1 MMELSMS
8 VMTRRVLGC
17 GMPLVIEHIEGV
29 RSAAA
34 CWLVPGGSAMDP
46 EDRLGRSTMWQE
58 LLMRGAGGRDSRQQ
72 ADAVD
77 RLGIGRSVEVGTYY
91 MRVGATMLGA
101 RAAEGLVLL
110 ADMVLKPAM
119 LEADAGPARDL
130 ALQAIASLK
139 DDPQERAMIAARRR
153 HLPDPV
159 NRSGLGTPEGLMS
172 LTAESLAREWKQTAS
187 PGGSIL
193 AMAGALDAD
202 EIESTLNRLLA
213 GWSGSTTLPEKG
225 PVPPRGYE
233 HEEDDTNQVQI
244 IVCHDAPTELVEDSM
259 LEKVVVSVLSG
270 GMSGRLFSEVREKRG
285 LCYSVSAGYRGDR
298 DYGSVT
304 AYVGTTPERAQE
316 SLEVL
321 LGELNRINS
330 PGAADRVTDAEFQR
344 AVAGMKSRLVFSG
357 ESTAAR
363 ASALAADMHVY
374 GRPRSLAEIAQK
386 IDAVTLDQVN
396 AYLAR
401 RKLGVLTVQT
411 LGPKA
416 LTIPTV

>member
-1 MMELSMS
+1 
-8 VMTRRVLGC
+8 
-17 GMPLVIEHIEGV
+17 
-29 RSAAA
+29 
-34 CWLVPGGSAMDP
+34 
-46 EDRLGRSTMWQE
+46 
-58 LLMRGAGGRDSRQQ
+58 
-72 ADAVD
+72 
-77 RLGIGRSVEVGTYY
+77 
-91 MRVGATMLGA
+91 
-101 RAAEGLVLL
+101 
-110 ADMVLKPAM
+110 
-119 LEADAGPARDL
+119 
-130 ALQAIASLK
+130 
-139 DDPQERAMIAARRR
+139 
-153 HLPDPV
+153 
-159 NRSGLGTPEGLMS
+159 
-172 LTAESLAREWKQTAS
+172 
-187 PGGSIL
+187 
-193 AMAGALDAD
+193 MAGALDAD

-213 GWSGSTTLPEKG
+213 GWSGSTTLPPKG
-225 PVPPRGYE
+225 PMPPRGYE

-244 IVCHDAPTELVEDSM
+244 IVCHDAPTELAEDSM

-316 SLEVL
+316 SLQVL

-401 RKLGVLTVQT
+401 RKLGVLTIQT
-411 LGPKA
+411 LGPRA
-416 LTIPTV
+416 LTVPPA